1 MLLYQEGDSDNF
13 WEEAHND
20 YLQVAAEGGI
30 IGASAAVLAIGV
42 IAVEVRRRFRDESPS
57 RSSRWIRLGAVAGIL
72 AIGFQELG
80 EFSLQ
85 IPGNA
90 AMFAVLV
97 GLALHASPPR
107 RTGTAR

>member
-1 MLLYQEGDSDNF
+1 MQVCLGDADNF

-30 IGASAAVLAIGV
+30 IGAAVAILAILV
-42 IAVEVRRRFRDESPS
+42 IATEISRRFRDSTS

-97 GLALHASPPR
+97 GIALHSPPR
-107 RTGTAR
+107 RTEIAR